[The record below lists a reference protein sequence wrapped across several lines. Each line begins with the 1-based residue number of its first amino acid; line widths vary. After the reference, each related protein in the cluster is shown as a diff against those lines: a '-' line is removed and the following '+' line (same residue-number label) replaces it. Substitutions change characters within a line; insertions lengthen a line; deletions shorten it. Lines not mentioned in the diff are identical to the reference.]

1 MPYNHSDL
9 VRMDARI
16 MRDQSKL
23 DAAESAFFARELEH
37 IRADTIDVKCPD
49 LMARVHI
56 PEDPDPPNTGA
67 ATVTYRQFTKTGVAK
82 VIASYADD
90 LPRADLF
97 GVEFESPIR
106 SLGEAY
112 GYNIQEIRAAILAG
126 RPLTSLK
133 AQAAREAIERGMD
146 EILSIGHAPS
156 GIPGFLNNVDVPA
169 AAVAGGVWST
179 KTPTEIRADVD
190 EMIQDIPADSL
201 GIERSPVTIVMPD
214 LQFDIISD
222 TQNSD
227 ASDRTI
233 LEFLL
238 MRNNKIAEIVPWYRM
253 VGAGAGGLDR
263 MIAYDRTPRSVR
275 AIVPQEFEQFPIE
288 PRNLEFV
295 VSTHARVGGTNFQYP
310 LSARYRDGI

>member
-1 MPYNHSDL
+1 MPYNHSEL

-16 MRDQSKL
+16 IRDQTKL

-37 IRADTIDVKCPD
+37 IRAETFDVKFPD
-49 LMARVHI
+49 LMARVLI
-56 PEDPDPPNTGA
+56 PADPDPPNTGA

-90 LPRADLF
+90 LPRADIF

-146 EILSIGHAPS
+146 EILSVGHAPS

-169 AAVAGGVWST
+169 AAVAGGVWSG
-179 KTPTEIRADVD
+179 KTPTAIRADVD
-190 EMIQDIPADSL
+190 EMIQDIPNDSL
-201 GIERSPVTIVMPD
+201 GIERGPVTILLPD

-263 MIAYDRTPRSVR
+263 MMAYTRNPRSVR
-275 AIVPQEFEQFPIE
+275 AIVPQEFEQFPVE
-288 PRNLEFV
+288 PRNLEFI